1 MWCHKSQV
9 VLVSLYWQQLYDE
22 IISIHEVAI
31 CCNKSELILGKKRC
45 RLSDSQRV
53 WDTVRNQEEIMG
65 ESALNSIYTVLIF
78 FLGGNYSQSICY
90 PIGHTS
96 RNAGNKSVV
105 IILLLHISQK

>member
-53 WDTVRNQEEIMG
+53 WDTVRNQEEVMG

-78 FLGGNYSQSICY
+78 FFWVEI
-90 PIGHTS
+90 I
-96 RNAGNKSVV
+96 RNRSA
-105 IILLLHISQK
+105 IL